1 MNEQHKELNNDREQL
16 LQRKD
21 TCEKLLSDCTLDKF
35 SELRYELK
43 QVKEKLRLLNQLTR
57 LR

>member
-1 MNEQHKELNNDREQL
+1 MNEQHQELNNDRKQL

-21 TCEKLLSDCTLDKF
+21 TCEKLLSACTLDKF

-43 QVKEKLRLLNQLTR
+43 QVKEKLRLLNQFTR

>member
-1 MNEQHKELNNDREQL
+1 MNEQSQDRHDDRERL
-16 LQRKD
+16 LQRKN

-35 SELRYELK
+35 SELRSELK

-57 LR
+57 MR